1 MAIDL
6 GKRLTDRARSGWD
19 LTRETGAA
27 LLASQLYP
35 LGIPGYP
42 IPVVA
47 PPLLAPKRRRSGS
60 REVPILFIHGIFHN
74 GSAFTWLKQK
84 LALRGLRGFHELNLY
99 TAFHSIPKM
108 ALQTAQAVAALQAKL
123 GVEQVDIVAHSLGG
137 IVARYYVQMLR
148 GDGHVRNLITLG
160 SPHQGTTW
168 SRMAPLAHVR
178 ELRPGSETFQRLA
191 DCPAPR
197 KTQAIAVSGGLDILM
212 RPRGSEWWEG
222 VRNIR
227 LRGVGHAGLLF
238 SNRVA
243 EIILAHVR
251 GSEVRR
257 AALLTPAALSAK

>member
-1 MAIDL
+1 MALDI
-6 GKRLTDRARSGWD
+6 GKRLSKRARSGWA

-42 IPVVA
+42 IPVMA
-47 PPLLAPKRRRSGS
+47 PPRLVSRRRKYRNSD
-60 REVPILFIHGIFHN
+60 EVPLLFIHGIFHN
-74 GSAFTWLKQK
+74 GSAFAWLKQK
-84 LALRGLRGFHELNLY
+84 LALCGVRGFHELNLH

-108 ALQTAQAVAALQAKL
+108 ARQTAEAVARIQDKL

-137 IVARYYVQMLR
+137 IVARYYIQVLH
-148 GDGHVRNLITLG
+148 GDGQVRNLITLG
-160 SPHQGTTW
+160 SPHQGTDW
-168 SRMAPLAHVR
+168 SRLAPLAHVR
-178 ELRPGSETFQRLA
+178 ELRPGSEMFQRMEA
-191 DCPAPR
+191 CPNPR
-197 KTQAIAVSGGLDILM
+197 FTQAVAVSGGLDILM

-238 SNRVA
+238 SNRVV

-251 GSEVRR
+251 VPKVRR
-257 AALLTPAALSAK
+257 AALITPA